1 YRVLWISCM
10 LIGSIV
16 CVPVEYVA
24 SNKFWVLPCFSSDY
38 GFDMEYE
45 DTGTY
50 PMQEGAFFYDHSQE
64 SANYEADDGYDHIAT
79 GSSAGPRSSRSNEMV
94 GDDWFTS
101 GYTGGNSAYADT
113 SGEENKPVFSDV
125 SGLEPVY
132 TTGSRSRYQRGRS
145 VFAQTRYTPTESV
158 GFPMPLFPATAKKWR
173 A

>member
-1 YRVLWISCM
+1 M
-10 LIGSIV
+10 
-16 CVPVEYVA
+16 A

-45 DTGTY
+45 DMGTY

-64 SANYEADDGYDHIAT
+64 SANYEADDDYDHIAT

-101 GYTGGNSAYADT
+101 GYTGGNSAYTDT

-158 GFPMPLFPATAKKWR
+158 GFPMPLFPYTSYTLS
-173 A
+173 